1 MSSDY
6 PDYSPQGQKQVDW
19 KKRILDLQDLQDWQG
34 LRDWR
39 RQWTKKEGRQ
49 GIQTNRVEV
58 ALTENRSGIGE
69 MRCPLF
75 TGGGNDGGQGG

>member
-58 ALTENRSGIGE
+58 ALTEKLQQDR
-69 MRCPLF
+69 
-75 TGGGNDGGQGG
+75 GGNAGMKQAVEYRN